1 MKRLSPYDSLK
12 EFSGITPGHIPGLD
26 GMKISNPKLTC
37 WAPQGGTVSRPVLR
51 LGVSAITVLHSGVA
65 VHALLIAGL
74 SSFAWCMRSR

>member
-26 GMKISNPKLTC
+26 GMKISNPKLTVLGPPR
-37 WAPQGGTVSRPVLR
+37 WDRPVLR

-74 SSFAWCMRSR
+74 